1 MVPFS
6 RFAAA
11 AQFLERDK
19 AVIEVSGSKQY
30 RRALVWRRARA
41 DQTRA
46 VKATK
51 PEVVVGV

>member
-1 MVPFS
+1 VPFS
-6 RFAAA
+6 RFASA
-11 AQFLERDK
+11 AQFLKRDK